1 MRMIVDTDHPAA
13 NEPMSAQMRLSIM
26 KDRHRAL
33 DDELL
38 DLQLQPLADQLY
50 IRRLKREKLRLR
62 DAIEFLKDEIVP
74 DIDA

>member
-1 MRMIVDTDHPAA
+1 MNVDTDQPAA
-13 NEPMSAQMRLSIM
+13 NEPMPAQMRLSIL

-33 DDELL
+33 DRELI
-38 DLQLQPLADQLY
+38 DLQLQPLVNQLH

-62 DAIEFLKDEIVP
+62 DVIELIKDELVP

>member
-1 MRMIVDTDHPAA
+1 MRMTFDTDHPAA
-13 NEPMSAQMRLSIM
+13 NEPMPAQMRLSIL
-26 KDRHRAL
+26 KDRHRDL
-33 DDELL
+33 DRQLI
-38 DLQLQPLADQLY
+38 DLQLQPLADQLH

>member
-1 MRMIVDTDHPAA
+1 MNVDTDQPAA
-13 NEPMSAQMRLSIM
+13 NEPMPAQMRLSIL

-33 DDELL
+33 DRELI
-38 DLQLQPLADQLY
+38 DLQLQPLVDQLQ

-62 DAIEFLKDEIVP
+62 DVIELLKNELVP

>member
-1 MRMIVDTDHPAA
+1 MTLDKRRPAA
-13 NEPMSAQMRLSIM
+13 NQPMSAQMRLSIL

-33 DDELL
+33 DKELI
-38 DLQLQPLADQLY
+38 DLQLQPLADQLL

-62 DAIEFLKDEIVP
+62 DAIELLKDELVP

>member
-1 MRMIVDTDHPAA
+1 MTTTIETEHAAA
-13 NEPMSAQMRLSIM
+13 NEPMPAQMRLSIL

-33 DDELL
+33 DRELI
-38 DLQLQPLADQLY
+38 DLQIQPLADQLL

-62 DAIEFLKDEIVP
+62 DAIEVLRDELIP

>member
-1 MRMIVDTDHPAA
+1 MTTIIERDHPAA
-13 NEPMSAQMRLSIM
+13 NEPMPARMRLSIL

-33 DDELL
+33 DRELI
-38 DLQLQPLADQLY
+38 DLQIQPSADQLH

-62 DAIEFLKDEIVP
+62 DAIEVLKDELIP